1 MKPYF
6 VKEPSDITV
15 IADQSVEFECRVGGD
30 PAPKILWRRDDGK
43 MPIGRAHILDDKS
56 LRIDHVQTE
65 DEGLYIC
72 DAENIVGSVSA
83 RASLTVH
90 CKNFCVFITL

>member
-1 MKPYF
+1 
-6 VKEPSDITV
+6 
-15 IADQSVEFECRVGGD
+15 
-30 PAPKILWRRDDGK
+30 

-56 LRIDHVQTE
+56 LRIEHVTPE

-72 DAENIVGSVSA
+72 DAENLVGTISA

-90 CKNFCVFITL
+90 CKFLILKKRKVRISKRFRHYFKKMWVRIHREAFVRISITV